1 MIASPFRGRRV
12 GFKQKSPPIGLG
24 EPFVIIHP
32 YLCPISR
39 LIFLSF
45 QDNPVK
51 GNK

>member
-12 GFKQKSPPIGLG
+12 GLKQKSPPIGLG

-39 LIFLSF
+39 LIFLILSGSF
-45 QDNPVK
+45 LKDDK
-51 GNK
+51 